1 MNSTLRN
8 AAVGMAIAAL
18 GFSTSASAATA
29 SATAQANILTSLSV
43 TATDALLDFGTIANS
58 GVGGNVTVN
67 ASTGARTCTPGLVCT
82 AGAPGVATFHVA
94 GESGLPVAISFTNQ
108 TIQLQSGANVLPL
121 TLASQY
127 STLVL
132 GPTGNDFNV
141 GGTLTLATNQAAGVY
156 SGQLEVVVVYN

>member
-8 AAVGMAIAAL
+8 AAVGMALAAL

-29 SATAQANILTSLSV
+29 TATAQANILTSLSV
-43 TATDALLDFGTIANS
+43 TATDALLDFGTVANS

-67 ASTGARTCTPGLVCT
+67 AATGARTCTPGLVCT
-82 AGAPGVATFHVA
+82 AGSPGVATFHVT
-94 GESGLPVAISFTNQ
+94 GENGLPVGISFTNQ

-127 STLVL
+127 ATLAL
-132 GPTGNDFNV
+132 GPSGGDFNV

-156 SGQLEVVVVYN
+156 SGQFEVVVLYN